1 MTSHR
6 SQCFYLHL
14 ILWASV
20 VRDCSKTVWIART
33 VATNWHG
40 EAALSWIENWSEYR
54 YFNFQKCH
62 HKPHHILV
70 SPFKVLYLPQCTRN
84 KHPTKSKTTPFFL
97 PCPKKSKQSHEE
109 RLLPL
114 AEKNCQTS
122 LVLYVRYGLQKYPK
136 QEAKFITKADFH
148 NVCNSC
154 SVTLEKC
161 PVTNLH
167 GTPLTCFF
175 CRPLLDTNLYA
186 AS

>member
-1 MTSHR
+1 MVKQLCRELKTEVNIDTLISR
-6 SQCFYLHL
+6 SA
-14 ILWASV
+14 I
-20 VRDCSKTVWIART
+20 
-33 VATNWHG
+33 TNPTIFSSAH
-40 EAALSWIENWSEYR
+40 SS
-54 YFNFQKCH
+54 
-62 HKPHHILV
+62 
-70 SPFKVLYLPQCTRN
+70 LPQCKRN

-175 CRPLLDTNLYA
+175 CRPLLDTNLDA